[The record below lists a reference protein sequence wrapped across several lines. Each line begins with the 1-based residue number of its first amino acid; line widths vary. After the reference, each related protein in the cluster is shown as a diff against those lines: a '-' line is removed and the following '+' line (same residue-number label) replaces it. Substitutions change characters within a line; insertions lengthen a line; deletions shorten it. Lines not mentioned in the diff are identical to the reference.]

1 MTQDP
6 IAIDRHDA
14 VMVMRMNRPGNR
26 NALSAEMK
34 AALHEGACRYRDD
47 RDLRCLVLTG
57 VDGIFCAGGDL
68 GDMAAD
74 RRTTAVLDRMSL
86 THAALRVLTSC
97 EKPVLCAVNGA
108 AVGAGLS
115 LALAGD
121 VVVAAEDAWF
131 LPGFPKVGVL
141 PDLGLLYHLP
151 RAVGMVQA
159 KDLLFTNRRVP
170 SHEALAMGLVSRV
183 LPARGFHDAALELAT
198 SIASGPTVSMGLAKG
213 LLRGALQDGFDEF
226 LLKERMAQAVV
237 FGTEDFVEGNTAF
250 RQKRAP
256 RFGGR

>member
-1 MTQDP
+1 MSQDP
-6 IAIDRHDA
+6 ISIDRHDA
-14 VMVMRMNRPGNR
+14 VMVMTLNRPGNR
-26 NALSAEMK
+26 NALSADMK
-34 AALHEGACRYRDD
+34 TALHEGACRYRDD
-47 RDLRCLVLTG
+47 REARCLVLTG
-57 VDGIFCAGGDL
+57 TEGVFCAGGDL
-68 GDMAAD
+68 SDMAVD
-74 RRTTAVLDRMSL
+74 RRTTTVLDRMAL

-121 VVVAAEDAWF
+121 LVVAAEDAWF

-159 KDLLFTNRRVP
+159 KDLLFTNRRV
-170 SHEALAMGLVSRV
+170 SAAEALTMGLVSRV
-183 LPARGFHDAALELAT
+183 LPAQGFRDAVLELA
-198 SIASGPTVSMGLAKG
+198 AGVAAGPTVSMGLAKG